1 MVYID
6 NLYFGAADAVN
17 DVDSDPDRFM
27 RTYLD
32 RWDLPS
38 LILDH
43 KKFLI
48 LGPKGA
54 GKSAAALYVSLRWKK
69 ELGDHAVFDT
79 FVDFDELNRT
89 QSPLTGLDS
98 GLVSKEVNSPTDM
111 AWRLFLGVRLLDSLV
126 EDPAC
131 SLHNDPQV
139 QKFIKELR
147 QAGLASDDYPQV
159 LRRVRE
165 RKGGVSVPRIASIES
180 KSTEAET
187 LSPGQVADAV
197 LDLVISAITP
207 NRHLLAI
214 DGLDKAIADNPAYWQ
229 TVAALVRV
237 VDGVRRRLRG
247 SGSKHIFLLVMCRS
261 DVFRRVRFS
270 DSAKIA
276 ADGGIYMDWGAES
289 NNPTEVLLWD
299 YLAQKAEVSKMAL
312 LSMLPPVVKVAGGKR
327 TFKSPGYLL
336 QFTRYTPRDMTLL
349 FEQIKNHAIR
359 GVKLDSGQVRDAA
372 DKFASENLLL
382 EIISESTGLL
392 DDAVIDALEQIL
404 GSLPAHVFT
413 YGELEKSLEKAGVS
427 ETITTGHFAEY
438 LFLQG
443 AIGNWNPDAGYVHF
457 YHRRHTTKFNRS
469 GPWIL
474 QTGLVYC
481 LGVPFKKGDRY
492 SQLN

>member
-1 MVYID
+1 MAYID
-6 NLYFGAADAVN
+6 RLYFGAADALN
-17 DVDSDPDRFM
+17 DADSDRGRFM

-32 RWDLPS
+32 RWNLPKQ
-38 LILDH
+38 ILEH

-48 LGPKGA
+48 LGPKGS
-54 GKSAAALYVSLRWKK
+54 GKSAAALYVSLRWKE

-89 QSPLTGLDS
+89 QSPLTSLDA
-98 GLVSKEVNSPTDM
+98 GLVSKEVNSPTDT
-111 AWRLFLGVRLLDSLV
+111 AWRLFLGVRLLESLV
-126 EDPAC
+126 GDPAC
-131 SLHNDPQV
+131 NLHGDAQV
-139 QKFIKELR
+139 QKLVREL
-147 QAGLASDDYPQV
+147 QKAGLASDDYPQV

-165 RKGGVSVPRIASIES
+165 RKGGVSVPRIMSLEV
-180 KSTEAET
+180 KSTESDT

-197 LDLVISAITP
+197 MDIVLSANTP

-214 DGLDKAIADNPAYWQ
+214 DGLDKAIVDNQAYWQ

-237 VDGVRRRLRG
+237 VDGVRRRLRVAG
-247 SGSKHIFLLVMCRS
+247 NEHIFLLVMCRS

-276 ADGGIYMDWGAES
+276 ADGGIYMDWGAEAD
-289 NNPTEVLLWD
+289 NPVDILLWD
-299 YLAQKAEVSKMAL
+299 YLAQKAEISKSGL
-312 LSMLPPVVKVAGGKR
+312 LSLLPQYVTVAKGGRRFR
-327 TFKSPGYLL
+327 TPGYLL

-349 FEQIKNHAIR
+349 FEQIKKLAIR
-359 GVKLDSGQVRDAA
+359 GISLDSAQVRDGA

-392 DDAVIDALEQIL
+392 DERLIDALEQVL
-404 GSLPAHVFT
+404 GSLRQHIFT
-413 YGELEKSLEKAGVS
+413 FEELDEALKEANVHDVIG
-427 ETITTGHFAEY
+427 TGAFAEY

-443 AIGNWNPDAGYVHF
+443 AIGNWNPDVGYVQF
-457 YHRRHTTKFNRS
+457 YHRRQANKFNRK

-481 LGVPFKKGDRY
+481 LNVPFKKGERY
-492 SQLN
+492 QWSD